1 MAIQG
6 KGTPLGPAKPGRGT
20 RMSRPMVSKQST
32 EIQVPLEVN
41 IYFGRFELS
50 IQEDFTFHAN
60 YFGKNVT
67 FVASKLAA
75 RGQFIFCLLF
85 NVYDF

>member
-1 MAIQG
+1 M
-6 KGTPLGPAKPGRGT
+6 KTYRRFNAKCHN
-20 RMSRPMVSKQST
+20 SD
-32 EIQVPLEVN
+32 
-41 IYFGRFELS
+41 FGRFELS
-50 IQEDFTFHAN
+50 IQEDCTFDAN
-60 YFGKNVT
+60 FFDKNVT